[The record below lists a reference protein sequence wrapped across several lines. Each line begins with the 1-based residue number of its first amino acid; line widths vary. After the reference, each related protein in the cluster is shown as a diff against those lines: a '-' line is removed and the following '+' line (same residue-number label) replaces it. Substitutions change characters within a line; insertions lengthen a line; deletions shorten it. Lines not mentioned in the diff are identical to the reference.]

1 MRNVYWMN
9 TSVMDERTEE
19 QEMNAVEILDNLT
32 DNVTNVKDEL
42 NRKLALARKYGYD
55 EYADELVRLV
65 EKLDMLRK
73 GRA

>member
-19 QEMNAVEILDNLT
+19 QELNAVDILDNLT
-32 DNVTNVKDEL
+32 DNVTNVKNEL

>member
-19 QEMNAVEILDNLT
+19 QELNAVEILDNLT
-32 DNVTNVKDEL
+32 DNVTNVKNEL

>member
-19 QEMNAVEILDNLT
+19 QELNAVDILDNLT
-32 DNVTNVKDEL
+32 DNVTNVKNEL

-55 EYADELVRLV
+55 EYADELVHLV

>member
-9 TSVMDERTEE
+9 TSVMDERTED